1 MSDKLKEHIA
11 VLEQRIEELEIE
23 NAILQKNYPFKGE
36 VKSVV
41 TAPNEYKPFFD
52 QAEQLVS
59 GYFKKL
65 KIDPAKASILIDN
78 ERYVLMRASSLSID
92 FLEEIKRLYS
102 HKGDDEAIR
111 IGQNFLFD
119 ISHVIGLEDA
129 RAFHKKMNLTSPIE
143 KLSAGPVHFAYS
155 GWASVEIIEGTPT
168 PDESFYLKYQ
178 HPHSFEAESWIS
190 SNKVSDRPVC
200 IMNAGYSSGWC
211 EESFGIPL
219 TSIEITCRG
228 KGDDKCTFIMAHPNK
243 IEAYLEKESVNTIQ
257 DNNYEIPLFFER
269 KIVEQ
274 KILKSLEEKSILL
287 KEVHHRVKNNLQ
299 LISSLLNLQSHH
311 LTDQASIDMFS
322 ETRNRIKAIALVH
335 EKLHQTSNVEFV
347 NINEYFQSII
357 DLLIES
363 IGTNP
368 KIELDVSAV
377 RNNKISI
384 DLALSCGLILNELIS
399 NSIKYA
405 FPGSRSIPEPKVQV
419 QITEINQDY
428 NILVSDNGIGLP
440 KGFSLTSQNSLGFEI
455 ILALVDQISGAI
467 DLKTNEGNGTSIT
480 IKFQS

>member
-1 MSDKLKEHIA
+1 M
-11 VLEQRIEELEIE
+11 
-23 NAILQKNYPFKGE
+23 NAILKEEISVLKQKIKELEDENARLKENHLFKDVE
-36 VKSVV
+36 QSVV
-41 TAPNEYKPFFD
+41 TTPPAFKPIFD
-52 QAEQLVS
+52 EAEKLVS
-59 GYFKKL
+59 NYFKKL
-65 KIDPAKASILIDN
+65 QFDPAKASVLIDN

-102 HKGDDEAIR
+102 HKGNDEAIR

-119 ISHVIGLEDA
+119 ISHVLGLEDA
-129 RAFHKKMNLTSPIE
+129 KAFHKKMNLTSPIE
-143 KLSAGPVHFAYS
+143 KLSAGPIHFAYS
-155 GWASVEIIEGTPT
+155 GWASVEIIDSNPS
-168 PDESFYLKYQ
+168 PDENFYLKYH
-178 HPHSFEAESWIS
+178 HPHSFEAESWIK
-190 SNKVSDRPVC
+190 SNKISDRPVC
-200 IMNAGYSSGWC
+200 TMNAGYSSGWC

-228 KGDDKCTFIMAHPNK
+228 KGDENCTFITAHPNK
-243 IEAYLEKESVNTIQ
+243 IEAYLEKESINTNL

-311 LTDQASIDMFS
+311 LNDQASIEMFR

-347 NINEYFQSII
+347 NLNEYFRSII
-357 DLLIES
+357 DLMIES
-363 IGTNP
+363 IGATT
-368 KIELDVSAV
+368 IISLDVTAV
-377 RNNKISI
+377 KNNKISL

-405 FPGSRSIPEPKVQV
+405 FPESHTEPTSKVEV
-419 QITEINQDY
+419 TISEINQHY

-440 KGFSLTSQNSLGFEI
+440 ENFDLDNQNSLGFEI
-455 ILALVDQISGAI
+455 ILALVDQI
-467 DLKTNEGNGTSIT
+467 NGTINLKSASGKGTAIT
-480 IKFQS
+480 IKVAC